1 MLHTTL
7 SHVEREGK
15 NLKKNNSI
23 IYRKTKTT
31 QLNRIQITDAA
42 YIRTSQIQST
52 TLFIPKQ
59 PLPVLESSYTSQFVG
74 SPSCDA
80 TTIWEAINRS
90 HTSPRI

>member
-52 TLFIPKQ
+52 HYLFQSNPC
-59 PLPVLESSYTSQFVG
+59 PY
-74 SPSCDA
+74 
-80 TTIWEAINRS
+80 WNRV
-90 HTSPRI
+90 TRPNL